1 MDIFERT
8 ILCKKCEVKME
19 RAKIVKNAFHMR
31 GLVCPFGHDKIIHPD
46 DLQEYEKFKELR
58 GKDFKVKMR
67 IVGNSYAV
75 SIPKEIV
82 SFIHEQN
89 EKFFTSSKTGGPKLD
104 QEKILNDMV
113 NLCFEDAGR
122 VTLRFNNM
130 EKKDEQ

>member
-8 ILCKKCEVKME
+8 ILCNRCDSRMQKV
-19 RAKIVKNAFHMR
+19 KIVKNGFGMR
-31 GLVCPFGHDKIIHPD
+31 GLVCPDGHDKIIHPE
-46 DLQEYEKFKELR
+46 DLVEYEKFKELR
-58 GKDFKVKMR
+58 RKDFKVKMR

-82 SFIHEQN
+82 SFMHEQSM
-89 EKFFTSSKTGGPKLD
+89 KLFTSVKEKE
-104 QEKILNDMV
+104 QEKAMNDIV

-130 EKKDEQ
+130 ENKDE